1 MISEMIYNKDFTV
14 FNNLNSILTII
25 VHFDKVFFSRFC
37 PRAERFEFLLCD
49 GIRLGLT

>member
-14 FNNLNSILTII
+14 FNNVNSILTIM
-25 VHFDKVFFSRFC
+25 VYFDSFFARFC

-49 GIRLGLT
+49 GVRLGLT